1 MTVPNLVAS
10 AMILSKWLHMFSSM
24 RQSECSTKRLRL
36 SLPLHKLLLLN
47 DLSSIALSD
56 VGGVASQALAAEN
69 TTHTEHSY
77 ERPFAALIEG

>member
-1 MTVPNLVAS
+1 MFHKAS
-10 AMILSKWLHMFSSM
+10 AVKSPPAQTVAPQRPVFY
-24 RQSECSTKRLRL
+24 
-36 SLPLHKLLLLN
+36 
-47 DLSSIALSD
+47 ALSD